1 MGQTGEEDQLTDV
14 ATENGKIELEGARFD
29 PSILEEK
36 LSFGDPYEQK
46 RFCFTIPSKVAGY
59 FQNLL
64 GIWTN
69 FCFTKRK
76 KKKDEFEPPAKK
88 MRKQTYPFGSSFHFE
103 MIPPLV
109 RL

>member
-59 FQNLL
+59 FQICSEFGQIFVLPRER
-64 GIWTN
+64 
-69 FCFTKRK
+69 RK
-76 KKKDEFEPPAKK
+76 KMNLSHQP
-88 MRKQTYPFGSSFHFE
+88 RK
-103 MIPPLV
+103 
-109 RL
+109 